1 MNGKI
6 TGIDISEE
14 QITAVQVRWGLKGY
28 QVLACARVPV
38 ENGELGDAL
47 KSLSE
52 SMDLRSDTCLA
63 TIPGGQASFRNVQ
76 MPFKD
81 IKKIRQTLPF
91 EMENMLPFPIDEL
104 LIDFII
110 TDTPAKGEVLA
121 ASVKRGFVSGYL
133 ETLQGHGIDPDVLE
147 IRCSVLAMWLLKQP
161 GTPDCI
167 LLLDI
172 GEKMS
177 TLVLCLNRRTVLIR
191 TFSVN
196 NISLIQSLSGAGGYN
211 DLESPPPEAVTSCLE
226 ALCAT
231 IRNTVH
237 AFGSQRKITVRP
249 EKLFFTGAGALY
261 PKTEDLLSRF
271 LDMPAEQIDVRR
283 DKRVRMDGSIVR
295 DWYPALMNG
304 ALSLALKH
312 TRKEEGFNL
321 RREEFEP
328 KRRYLGL
335 RAEVRKAAL
344 FLSIILSFLAA
355 DVVIDFYSL
364 KKENNILN
372 REITAI
378 FRQAVPEVTKIVDP
392 VQQLRVKVA
401 ELKRSSAS
409 GSAKGPNKSIL
420 DLLKEISRR
429 IPKSVDVIVNR
440 MVVDPETVRISGKT
454 DSFNEVD
461 KIKNNLEP
469 STLFDGVTIS
479 SANLDRTGK
488 GVQFEIKMERKP
500 NKNP

>member
-1 MNGKI
+1 
-6 TGIDISEE
+6 
-14 QITAVQVRWGLKGY
+14 
-28 QVLACARVPV
+28 
-38 ENGELGDAL
+38 
-47 KSLSE
+47 
-52 SMDLRSDTCLA
+52 
-63 TIPGGQASFRNVQ
+63 
-76 MPFKD
+76 
-81 IKKIRQTLPF
+81 
-91 EMENMLPFPIDEL
+91 
-104 LIDFII
+104 
-110 TDTPAKGEVLA
+110 
-121 ASVKRGFVSGYL
+121 
-133 ETLQGHGIDPDVLE
+133 
-147 IRCSVLAMWLLKQP
+147 
-161 GTPDCI
+161 
-167 LLLDI
+167 
-172 GEKMS
+172 
-177 TLVLCLNRRTVLIR
+177 
-191 TFSVN
+191 
-196 NISLIQSLSGAGGYN
+196 
-211 DLESPPPEAVTSCLE
+211 
-226 ALCAT
+226 
-231 IRNTVH
+231 
-237 AFGSQRKITVRP
+237 
-249 EKLFFTGAGALY
+249 
-261 PKTEDLLSRF
+261 
-271 LDMPAEQIDVRR
+271 
-283 DKRVRMDGSIVR
+283 MDGSIVR
-295 DWYPALMNG
+295 DWSPALMNG

-335 RAEVRKAAL
+335 RAEVRKAAF

-372 REITAI
+372 REINAI

-409 GSAKGPNKSIL
+409 GSATGPNKSIL

-454 DSFNEVD
+454 DAFNEVD